1 MASPVKRVPE
11 GFHTVS
17 PHLTVREGAK
27 MIEFYTR
34 ALGANE
40 IRRSLA
46 PDGKTLLHA
55 ELQIGDSRVFLNG
68 EFPEMDM
75 VCPLE
80 RRGTSVVIHL
90 YVEDVDSLY
99 KQAVD
104 AGAKVVMPLADQFW
118 GDRYGVIEDPS
129 GHRWSMATH
138 IEDRTQEQMKK
149 AAAEM
154 VGDENDS

>member
-1 MASPVKRVPE
+1 MPDPIKRVPE

-17 PHLTVREGAK
+17 PHLTVRDGAK
-27 MIEFYTR
+27 IIEFYTR
-34 ALGANE
+34 AFGAKE

-55 ELQIGDSRVFLNG
+55 ELQIGDSRVFVNG

-99 KQAVD
+99 RQAVH

-118 GDRYGVIEDPS
+118 GDRYGVVEDPS
-129 GHRWSMATH
+129 GHRWSMASH
-138 IEDRTQEQMKK
+138 VRDMTQEQMKQ
-149 AAAEM
+149 ASAEM
-154 VGDENDS
+154 FGDDKKS